1 MPQTHDSPT
10 SFSRNILNFSSYSTQ
25 PIMTHALKG
34 SLCEMR
40 IGRKVPL
47 PGIFKLTQ
55 ADIFYLQTAQVACE
69 KDPDCIRDAGRTAI
83 SFSKKKEAGYPT
95 SGIAAFPLLCATL
108 ESELWLVLV

>member
-95 SGIAAFPLLCATL
+95 SGNRQGILKYFLHW
-108 ESELWLVLV
+108 E